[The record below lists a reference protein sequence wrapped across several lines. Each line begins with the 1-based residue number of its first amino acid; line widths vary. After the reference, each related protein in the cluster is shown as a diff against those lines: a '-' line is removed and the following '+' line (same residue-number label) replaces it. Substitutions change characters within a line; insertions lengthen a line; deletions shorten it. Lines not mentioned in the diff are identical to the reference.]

1 MKTMRLILRDR
12 VSARTI
18 AMLITYLLLAQSVLA
33 GLAQGAMAAA
43 TTDTDAAIVI
53 CSSHGPITVNATE
66 PNSPPPDASFHCP
79 CATLCQLAA
88 TAVPAVFG
96 GFIGTTDA
104 PSSQPI
110 AGDCIP
116 GAALSAVLGHL
127 IAEARAPPA
136 FSV

>member
-1 MKTMRLILRDR
+1 M
-12 VSARTI
+12 SASAI

-66 PNSPPPDASFHCP
+66 PNTPPPDTSFHCP

-88 TAVPAVFG
+88 TAAPAVFG
-96 GFIGTTDA
+96 GFIGTDA

-110 AGDCIP
+110 GGDCIP
-116 GAALSAVLGHL
+116 GAALSVILGHL

-136 FSV
+136 LSI

>member
-43 TTDTDAAIVI
+43 TTDAAIVI
-53 CSSHGPITVNATE
+53 CSSHGPITINAAGS
-66 PNSPPPDASFHCP
+66 NSPPPDRSFHCP

-88 TAVPAVFG
+88 TAAPAVFG

-110 AGDCIP
+110 EGDCIP
-116 GAALSAVLGHL
+116 RAALSAVLGHL

-136 FSV
+136 LSV

>member
-1 MKTMRLILRDR
+1 

-53 CSSHGPITVNATE
+53 CSSHGPITINAAGS
-66 PNSPPPDASFHCP
+66 NSPPPDRSFHCP

-88 TAVPAVFG
+88 TAAPAVFG

-110 AGDCIP
+110 EGDCIP
-116 GAALSAVLGHL
+116 RAALSAVLGHL

-136 FSV
+136 LSV